1 MIKKYKVSNF
11 AAIMILL
18 AADLGIGYFTLPYL
32 FTVDVTW
39 GNTTSSLHISNF
51 APIFELCRRPIFL
64 LPLRKNLPNDEA
76 LVISH

>member
-1 MIKKYKVSNF
+1 MKIGVMIKKYKVSNF

-39 GNTTSSLHISNF
+39 GNTILFTYRFSNF
-51 APIFELCRRPIFL
+51 T
-64 LPLRKNLPNDEA
+64 PLF
-76 LVISH
+76 

>member
-39 GNTTSSLHISNF
+39 GNTIFFTYRFSNF
-51 APIFELCRRPIFL
+51 T
-64 LPLRKNLPNDEA
+64 PLF
-76 LVISH
+76 